1 MKKQT
6 SNKGFTLIE
15 LLVVVAI
22 IGILASML
30 LPALAKARSKAN
42 RVKCANNLKQI
53 GTAWNG
59 FAATNGDFPWMC
71 IWREMAAI
79 YQNQPR
85 DNNGRTW
92 GGYTDATTMKGHKR
106 AFARNIERMWMAVK
120 DDVKTIK
127 TLLSPCDPASKK
139 GNQDWYVREITT
151 QKKNDHGIF
160 AGRGHVENY
169 AQSYSVHKGGSAQDG
184 ATILA
189 LTKNTL
195 GADPR
200 SGGGGHHLNP
210 VQSIDTN
217 GDGNYND
224 KPGPWGQ
231 RGKRSHSICG
241 PNGNKWYHSDPMNN
255 GWVDYDGWDDFL
267 CVGQNNTKY
276 SGNNDANAFVGAG
289 VDLNLSYCRNG
300 NNRNVLRSLAMGG
313 LLANQGQLARS
324 DGSTSLMN
332 DTQLKE
338 ALVGHRNAKTS
349 HYIPVNSLSQATRD
363 MAQ

>member
-1 MKKQT
+1 MKQQ
-6 SNKGFTLIE
+6 SSRQGFTLIE

-42 RVKCANNLKQI
+42 RVKCANNLKQV

-59 FAATNGDFPWMC
+59 FATTNGDFPWMC
-71 IWREMAAI
+71 YWREMTPI

-92 GGYTDATTMKGHKR
+92 AGPTWY
-106 AFARNIERMWMAVK
+106 ARNIEYMWMAVK
-120 DDVKTIK
+120 DDLKTIK

-169 AQSYSVHKGGSAQDG
+169 AQSYSVHKGSSAQDG
-184 ATILA
+184 STILA

-195 GADPR
+195 GADGR
-200 SGGGGHHLNP
+200 TSGGGYKLSP
-210 VQSIDTN
+210 VLSTDAN
-217 GDGNYND
+217 GNGKLDDGPHDY
-224 KPGPWGQ
+224 GQ
-231 RGKRSHSICG
+231 RKFRRVSTYHNTGGSRAG
-241 PNGNKWYHSDPMNN
+241 AFYNATAMNG
-255 GWVDYDGWDDFL
+255 GWTANSVWDDFL
-267 CVGQNNTKY
+267 CAGQNDVKY
-276 SGNNDANAFVGAG
+276 SGNYDANAFIGAG
-289 VDLNLSYCRNG
+289 VDLNLSYGRANQ
-300 NNRNVLRSLAMGG
+300 NRNVLRSLAMGG
-313 LLANQGQLARS
+313 LLANQGQLARA
-324 DGSTSLMN
+324 DGSTALMN

-338 ALVGHRNAKTS
+338 ALVTHRNAKTA
-349 HYIPVNSLSQATRD
+349 HEIPLNCLTQATRD

>member
-1 MKKQT
+1 MKKQM

-42 RVKCANNLKQI
+42 RVKCGNNLKTV

-59 FAATNGDFPWMC
+59 FATTNGDYPWMC
-71 IWREMAAI
+71 YWREITPI
-79 YQNQPR
+79 YKNQPR

-92 GGYTDATTMKGHKR
+92 SGPTWY
-106 AFARNIERMWMAVK
+106 ARNIEYMWMAVK

-160 AGRGHVENY
+160 AGRGLVENY
-169 AQSYSVHKGGSAQDG
+169 AQSYSVHKGSSAQDG
-184 ATILA
+184 STILA

-195 GADPR
+195 GADSCTK
-200 SGGGGHHLNP
+200 SGGFKLAP
-210 VQSIDTN
+210 VLSTDVN
-217 GDGNYND
+217 GNGNLDDAAGNYNN
-224 KPGPWGQ
+224 
-231 RGKRSHSICG
+231 RSKRDVNIYLNSG
-241 PNGNKWYHSDPMNN
+241 NGRFYNATAMNG
-255 GWVDYDGWDDFL
+255 GWTAFSTWDDFL
-267 CVGQNNTKY
+267 CAGQNNTKY
-276 SGNNDANAFVGAG
+276 DGNNDANAFIGAG
-289 VDLNLSYCRNG
+289 VDLNLSYGRN
-300 NNRNVLRSLAMGG
+300 NQNRNVLRSLAMGG
-313 LLANQGQLARS
+313 LLANQGQLARA
-324 DGSTSLMN
+324 DGSTALMN

-338 ALVGHRNAKTS
+338 AIVTHRNAKTA
-349 HYIPVNSLSQATRD
+349 HEIPLNTLTQATRD

>member
-1 MKKQT
+1 MKDRKF
-6 SNKGFTLIE
+6 KGFTLIE

-42 RVKCANNLKQI
+42 RVKCANNLKTI

-59 FAATNGDFPWMC
+59 FASSNSDFAWFLTWRDSAAVYKNQARGNNGQTWGNGGWNWATN
-71 IWREMAAI
+71 
-79 YQNQPR
+79 
-85 DNNGRTW
+85 
-92 GGYTDATTMKGHKR
+92 
-106 AFARNIERMWMAVK
+106 IEFMWMAVK
-120 DDVKTIK
+120 DDVKSVR

-200 SGGGGHHLNP
+200 SRGGGHHLDP
-210 VQSIDTN
+210 VQSIDVN

-224 KPGPWGQ
+224 KPGPWGD
-231 RGKRSHSICG
+231 RGKRSHSIMG

-255 GWVDYDGWDDFL
+255 GWSDYDGWDDFL

-289 VDLNLSYCRNG
+289 VDLNLSYQRDG